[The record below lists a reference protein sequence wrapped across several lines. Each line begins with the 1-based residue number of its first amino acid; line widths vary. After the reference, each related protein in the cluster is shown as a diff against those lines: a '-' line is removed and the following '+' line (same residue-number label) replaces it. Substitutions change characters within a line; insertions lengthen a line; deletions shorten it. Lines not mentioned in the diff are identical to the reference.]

1 MMISTATL
9 TTARSTSNPGKTY
22 QLVKRLA
29 GGGQGEVFLA
39 RSADQEVALKLY
51 HAHLGGGTNQDSM
64 LRAMMQRNMA
74 STPEGRRFVWPQDVV
89 KVPEWGRWGYV
100 MPLVDRRRFLDLG
113 ELQARGKSVV
123 MSHRRLAEAC
133 YHLSSSLRHLHA
145 ACLCYR
151 DISRNNILFD
161 PATGELCII
170 DNDNVGVAGDTQ
182 CSVEGTPEYMAPEI
196 ITGRASP
203 STLTDLHSL
212 AVLLFEIWT
221 WHHPFHGDLECAVH
235 CWDMH
240 AKQRVYGDQ
249 AVFIFDPENP
259 SNRPSDPDYRS
270 VHRAWK
276 MMPPTLREL
285 FIKAFTAGLREPARR
300 VTEGQWQQAFLQLF
314 DGHLRCACGAENL
327 WDPKTVQLECW
338 NCRRKLEIPPR
349 LRVDTSGAPY
359 YLLLTPGVQLLGH
372 HLKPS
377 GGRQEPPEL
386 LGEVVQNPANP
397 SQWGLQNRTGQLW
410 TLQQSG
416 GSVQTVP
423 PNRSAPL
430 IRGAKITILNRT
442 CTIDS

>member
-1 MMISTATL
+1 MMISTANL
-9 TTARSTSNPGKTY
+9 TTARSMENPGRTY

-51 HAHLGGGTNQDSM
+51 HAHLGGTDQESM

-74 STPEGRRFVWPQDVV
+74 STSEGRRFVWPQDVV
-89 KVPEWGRWGYV
+89 EVPEWGRWGYA
-100 MPLVDRRRFLDLG
+100 MPLVDRGRFLDLG
-113 ELQARGKSVV
+113 ELQARRRTVV
-123 MSHRRLAEAC
+123 MGRRRTVEAC
-133 YHLSSSLRHLHA
+133 YQLSSSLRQLHA
-145 ACLCYR
+145 AGLCYR

-161 PATGELCII
+161 PATGELRII

-203 STLTDLHSL
+203 STVTDLHSL

-221 WHHPFHGDLECAVH
+221 WHHPLHGDLECAVH
-235 CWDMH
+235 CWDMP
-240 AKQRVYGDQ
+240 AKKRVYGDQ
-249 AVFIFDPENP
+249 AVFIFDPRDV
-259 SNRPSDPDYRS
+259 SNRPNDPDYRS
-270 VHRAWK
+270 VHKAWE

-285 FIKAFTAGLREPARR
+285 FVEAFTTGLREPARR

-314 DGHLRCACGAENL
+314 DGHLQCACGTDNL
-327 WDPKTVQLECW
+327 WDPKTTGLKCWHCQRSLE
-338 NCRRKLEIPPR
+338 LPPR
-349 LRVDTSGAPY
+349 LRVETSGAPY

-377 GGRQEPPEL
+377 GGRHEVPEL
-386 LGEVVQNPANP
+386 LGEVVQNPAKP
-397 SQWGLQNRTGQLW
+397 TQWGLQNRTGQLW
-410 TLQQSG
+410 TLQQPG

-430 IRGAKITILNRT
+430 ILGAKITILNRT
-442 CTIDS
+442 CTIES